1 MLLFQQM
8 IVFFCIMAVG
18 YLCCKIKALDTEASK
33 KLSWIV
39 VNVSNPALVIASG
52 LSEDKLPKEVLPLVA
67 VIILV
72 YYAALIGI
80 AQIIPYVIRVKR
92 DSMGTYKIMT
102 ILCNLSFMGF
112 PIITA
117 MYGAG
122 AVLYASLFCIP
133 FNFIIYTYGVTALK
147 RPEHIDTSIQDAAEA
162 NHADESIAHMDI
174 HNKTHGKA
182 NKKSH
187 KKRNH
192 SASDSVLKIVMNI
205 GTISS
210 VIGLALYLLDARAP
224 RVILQVCNSLGGL
237 TGPLSM
243 MVIGIMLAGIDIKEM
258 FTDVKLIV
266 FSLIKLLVIPT
277 CALPIMNM
285 FIQDPVIKGVTL
297 VMIATP
303 VAAMTA
309 MMAQQY
315 EGDYET
321 ASKGVALSTILSV
334 VTIPIMFAIAF

>member
-147 RPEHIDTSIQDAAEA
+147 KPESVDTSIQDAAA
-162 NHADESIAHMDI
+162 SNHENFSLTHKKD
-174 HNKTHGKA
+174 NKRQHKDNY
-182 NKKSH
+182 NKKNNNDSIL
-187 KKRNH
+187 KK
-192 SASDSVLKIVMNI
+192 VMNI

-210 VIGLALYLLDARAP
+210 VIGLVLYLLDARAP
-224 RVILQVCNSLGGL
+224 KVILQVCNSLGGL

-285 FIQDPVIKGVTL
+285 FIPDPVIRGVTL